1 MDTSA
6 AGAPDL
12 SGLIELSRD
21 PQLDLK
27 PVILRVQT
35 DLFLA
40 APVRDREALE
50 AFESLS
56 TGLIPTVDDD
66 TVALVAQKLA
76 PFAETPDGV
85 LVALASRGG
94 ESGKTVLA
102 FAPNLTQPMVEAAL
116 LAGVDVEAAIDL
128 RAAHLRAQAAD
139 NEAADQ
145 ALARNPEVRINHA
158 TLNRLIHR
166 ARTDQALAGVL
177 LARPDL
183 APRDL
188 APLWLHADAHQRGKI
203 EEAVAA
209 TAGLRSIPPAS
220 RTIGAALKAL
230 SSGGDVRGFAA
241 ALADELGLAA
251 TFLTSAPDPASRYD
265 LLTLA
270 LRAADLREEDAIHI
284 FLTLNDVVACSV
296 ERVFAL
302 VALFRTTTRPTA
314 RELIAAI
321 LDVTLGERSGTADHL
336 PYHGEDA
343 ARPRSTAVERI
354 FTRVAEPNRQ
364 RRKG

>member
-35 DLFLA
+35 DLFIA
-40 APVRDREALE
+40 APIRDRDALE
-50 AFESLS
+50 AFDSLS

-66 TVALVAQKLA
+66 TAAIVAQKLA
-76 PFAETPDGV
+76 PFAETPEGV
-85 LVALASRGG
+85 LVALALRGG
-94 ESGKTVLA
+94 ESAKTVVATALKI
-102 FAPNLTQPMVEAAL
+102 TQPMIEAAL
-116 LAGVDVEAAIDL
+116 LGGIDVEAAINRRD
-128 RAAHLRAQAAD
+128 AHLRARAAD
-139 NEAADQ
+139 TETADQ
-145 ALARNPEVRINHA
+145 ALARNPEEHIDRA
-158 TLNRLIHR
+158 TLDRLIHR
-166 ARTDQALAGVL
+166 SRSDQALAGVL
-177 LARPDL
+177 LSRPDL

-188 APLWLHADAHQRGKI
+188 APLWLHADSHQRAKI
-203 EEAVAA
+203 EDAVAA

-220 RTIGAALKAL
+220 RTIGPALKTL
-230 SSGGDVRGFAA
+230 SSEGDVRGFAA

-251 TFLTSAPDPASRYD
+251 TFLTGAPDPASRYD

-302 VALFRTTTRPTA
+302 VALFRNTPRPTA
-314 RELIAAI
+314 RELITAI
-321 LDVTLGERSGTADHL
+321 LDVPLVERSGTADHQ

-343 ARPRSTAVERI
+343 ARPRSAAVERI
-354 FTRVAEPNRQ
+354 FTRVAQPNRQ